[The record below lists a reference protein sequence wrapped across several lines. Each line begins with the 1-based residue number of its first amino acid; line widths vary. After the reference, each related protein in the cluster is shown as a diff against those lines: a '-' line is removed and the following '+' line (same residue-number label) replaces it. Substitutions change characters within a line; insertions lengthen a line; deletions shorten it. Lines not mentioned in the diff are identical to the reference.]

1 MELSGKVVIVT
12 GAARGIGYALAE
24 RFLAEGAAGLTVCD
38 LDPSDCNAAAQRLG
52 DRAFDVAADV
62 SVETEVQA
70 VVERT
75 EERFGPVDLF
85 VSNAGIGTAIGL
97 EASNEQWQR
106 VWDVNLMPHVY
117 AARAVLPSMLAR
129 GEGYM
134 LNTAS
139 AAGLLINI
147 GDASYTATK
156 HAAVGLAKWLAVTYG
171 DRGIKV
177 SCLCPQ
183 GVNTDMLRGA
193 VGPSGSG
200 ESVRAQGVIE
210 PTDVAEAVV
219 QGLGD
224 ERFLILP
231 HPEVADYV
239 QRLAA
244 DPDRW
249 IGGMRRLQARVSG
262 DGGT

>member
-24 RFLAEGAAGLTVCD
+24 RFLAEGATGVTVCD
-38 LDPSDCNAAAQRLG
+38 LDPSDCHAAAQQLG

-62 SVETEVQA
+62 SVEAEVQA
-70 VVERT
+70 AVERT

-85 VSNAGIGTAIGL
+85 VSNAGIGANRGL
-97 EASNEQWQR
+97 DATNDEWQR
-106 VWDVNLMPHVY
+106 IWDVNVMHHVY

-129 GEGYM
+129 GEGYL

-139 AAGLLINI
+139 AAGLLIQI
-147 GDASYTATK
+147 GDAAYTATK
-156 HAAVGLAKWLAVTYG
+156 HAAVGLAKWLSVTYG

-183 GVNTDMLRGA
+183 GVNTEMLRGA
-193 VGPSGSG
+193 LGPSGVG
-200 ESVRAQGVIE
+200 RFTAMQGVLE
-210 PTDVAEAVV
+210 TSDVAQAVV
-219 QGLGD
+219 EGIAA

-231 HPEVADYV
+231 HPEVAEYQ
-239 QRLAA
+239 QRLAS

-249 IGGMRRLQARVSG
+249 MGGMRRLQARAAG
-262 DGGT
+262 DTAP